1 LHETVGKDIEPY
13 SHLALRPYPE
23 KYVTPVQLKDS
34 TALTFRPIKPE
45 DEPLWIE
52 LLVSCSKESIYQRFR
67 YFFQWA
73 LHEVA
78 TRYCFID
85 YDREIAIVAEIE
97 ENGRRKLLGVGRL
110 VADPDHETVEYAVLI
125 TDAWQKKDQ
134 GLSQWKSY
142 VPTYDLIDLDSVCT
156 GVSVIL
162 SALEATFE
170 KRFEVEAGSGTQALG
185 IQVKSAKGLAVTTSS
200 DLTIRTDAGLVL
212 FIKPVAFQ
220 IDSGRMKY
228 LDIVYVLSGDQ
239 YHFALGK
246 RNPLLPTIIIAR
258 TQVIEPAGSLK

>member
-1 LHETVGKDIEPY
+1 MHETVGKDIEPY
-13 SHLALRPYPE
+13 FHLALRPYPE

-45 DEPLWIE
+45 DEPMWME
-52 LLVSCSKESIYQRFR
+52 LLASCSKESVYQRFR
-67 YFFQWA
+67 YFFQWD

-85 YDREIAIVAEIE
+85 YDREIAIVAQRE
-97 ENGRRKLLGVGRL
+97 EGGQRKLIGVGRL
-110 VADPDHETVEYAVLI
+110 VADPDHETEEYAVLI

-156 GVSVIL
+156 GVSVTL
-162 SALEATFE
+162 SAFEDSFE
-170 KRFEVEAGSGTQALG
+170 KRFEIEAGSDPQALG
-185 IQVKSAKGLAVTTSS
+185 IQVKPAKGLTVTTSG
-200 DLTIRTDAGLVL
+200 DLTLETDAGQVR

-220 IDSGRMKY
+220 TDGLRTKY
-228 LDIVYVLSGDQ
+228 LDIAYVLSGDQ